1 MTKTE
6 INVDHI
12 VAYILRAGVVVSA
25 FIVAIGGAW
34 YLTQHGAQLASY
46 ARFASE
52 PSDLLSPRE
61 TLREAEHFDSQ
72 AIIMAGLL
80 VLIAT
85 PILRVAFLVFGFA
98 LEKDWTFVGVAALV
112 LLVLL
117 FSIGH

>member
-1 MTKTE
+1 VTKTE
-6 INVDHI
+6 INVDDIVSSILRTGVIVSALI
-12 VAYILRAGVVVSA
+12 VAAGG
-25 FIVAIGGAW
+25 IW
-34 YLTQHGAQLASY
+34 YLAQHGAQLPAY

-112 LLVLL
+112 LSVLL